1 MQVFK
6 GKTMKKILV
15 VNGHTRNQTYVGAL
29 AGRYVEEATKSG
41 AEVQVLNLRDVPL
54 EAFLKFSHAGTN
66 DDVYPAE
73 IAVLHQQ
80 LLWADHIVL
89 IYPIWWGL
97 PTGLMKTYIEVAFA
111 PKVAFKYLPPKN
123 GIVRWEKLLTGKTA
137 RVIATIDS
145 PPWYYIWVRGDAN
158 GRGLKRSILGF
169 CGITKVA
176 VNYFGSIKTS
186 TLQQRN
192 KWLDQVGAFGTRDA
206 S

>member
-1 MQVFK
+1 
-6 GKTMKKILV
+6 MKKILV
-15 VNGHTRNQTYVGAL
+15 VNGHTRADTYVGAL
-29 AGRYVEEATKSG
+29 AERYMSDANAAGS
-41 AEVQVLNLRDVPL
+41 EVQLLNLRDVPL
-54 EAFLKFSHAGTN
+54 EKYLKFLHSGGN
-66 DDVYPAE
+66 DYAYPRDL
-73 IAVLHQQ
+73 ISLHEQ

-89 IYPIWWGL
+89 VYPIWWGL
-97 PTGLMKTYIEVAFA
+97 PTALMKTYIEVAFA

-137 RVIATIDS
+137 RVISTIDS

-186 TLQQRN
+186 NLQQRK
-192 KWLDQVGAFGTRDA
+192 KWLDQVGAFGAHDA
-206 S
+206 L

>member
-1 MQVFK
+1 M
-6 GKTMKKILV
+6 TKILV
-15 VNGHTRNQTYVGAL
+15 VNGHTRADTYVGAL
-29 AGRYVEEATKSG
+29 AERYAADATSAG
-41 AEVQVLNLRDVPL
+41 AEVQLLNLRVVSI
-54 EAFLKFSHAGTN
+54 EKYLKFAHSESN
-66 DDVYPAE
+66 DYAYPADL
-73 IAVLHQQ
+73 VVMQKQ

-89 IYPIWWGL
+89 VYPIWWGL

-169 CGITKVA
+169 CGISKVA

-186 TLQQRN
+186 TLPQRE
-192 KWLDQVGAFGTRDA
+192 KWLDQVGAYGVQDA
-206 S
+206 R